1 MTRFYRKRHDR
12 HGTIQSNIAAGE
24 NAALFGSIHHK
35 YGEKGTKFMQTIIKR
50 TAALLLAACVVLA
63 GLGNLAGTALAA
75 ESRGSYVLHY
85 DDEGQP
91 YLYGSLYECKHS
103 YNDPEAGSSWTYY
116 NAPEIFNLVY
126 EGDNGNHSV
135 AAYCTDA
142 DTSTISNDNIYYRR
156 INLEDSTYHVS
167 GAAARLRAVVL
178 HSFPYLSVETVAE
191 NVNQALG
198 ADAIQQLTQGEV
210 LSATQQ
216 AIWEIT
222 HGEKYNVDKNY
233 AGMRSQHGYDRSQFV
248 YPESLDACVESEF
261 TATNIQQLYQYFLN
275 LPGQVPMADAISEYS
290 FKNVVYNATREDDGT
305 YTVTVT
311 YTVDANLQDG
321 DNLSLTTVCGEKS
334 NQDALKTGD
343 GSVTFSGLTEKLPV
357 TLTISGTQT
366 GADVYLFDADGDRG
380 VSQSMVGYDSTTL
393 PVLAQVTAEPDREI
407 NIYKSTS
414 EGENKRP
421 LANIEFEIYLVATME
436 DIVTGKVKLSE
447 KPTEVEIAAYTTG
460 NPLVTLKTDA
470 QGFASYNMTD
480 HDYPDGVYLVVEKE
494 NEAVV
499 CPVEPFFVAI
509 PGTNE
514 DGTGHSYTVT
524 VHPKNTVEV
533 GPEIRKDVTQ
543 IDRDEDTFDVNENH
557 TWIIRSDI
565 PAGIANAVKYVIS
578 DALDYRLTLKNHF
591 EVKVGL
597 KTDRAGDEA
606 VTLIPGTDYTID
618 TVKAVDAEN
627 RGIDTFTVSLT
638 ASGMEA
644 AAKAAPVKSDY
655 EIRVYFDAVIDSDA
669 QLGVAIPNR
678 ADLQYINETGIMYDA
693 ESDVPKVY
701 TGGTGI
707 LKLDSATGD
716 ALKDAS
722 FKIARDATNAEIDN
736 GQSVALTVED
746 EERQVIF
753 ATFYA
758 DEALTNPVQEY
769 TTGEDGKIL
778 MYGLAYG
785 TYYILETKAP
795 SGYNLLTEP
804 VIVEIDADS
813 HLEEEI
819 VTVYNTKFLL
829 PETGGIG
836 TGIFTTFGVIFIGGA
851 FALSLC
857 CLKKKEN

>member
-1 MTRFYRKRHDR
+1 M
-12 HGTIQSNIAAGE
+12 QS
-24 NAALFGSIHHK
+24 
-35 YGEKGTKFMQTIIKR
+35 IIKR

-63 GLGNLAGTALAA
+63 GMGNLAGTASAA
-75 ESRGSYVLHY
+75 EPNGSYVLHY
-85 DDEGQP
+85 DDKGQP

-126 EGDNGNHSV
+126 ESDGGNYSI

-142 DTSTISNDNIYYRR
+142 DTSTISNDSIYYRR

-167 GAAARLRAVVL
+167 GTAERLRAVVL
-178 HSFPYLSVETVAE
+178 HSFPYLKVEDVAA

-198 ADAIQQLTQGEV
+198 GESIQQLTQGEV
-210 LSATQQ
+210 ISATQQ

-233 AGMRSQHGYDRSQFV
+233 AGMRSQSGYDRSQFV
-248 YPESLDACVESEF
+248 YPESLDACVESEY

-275 LPGQVPMADAISEYS
+275 LPGQTPMADAISEFS
-290 FKNVVYNATREDDGT
+290 FKNVVYNAVREADGT

-311 YTVDANLQDG
+311 YTVDASWREG
-321 DNLSLTTVCGEKS
+321 DNLSLTAVCGEITNQEELKS
-334 NQDALKTGD
+334 GD

-366 GADVYLFDADGDRG
+366 GADVYLFDAEGDRG
-380 VSQSMVGYDSTTL
+380 VSQSMIGYDSTTL
-393 PVLAQVTAEPDREI
+393 PVVAQVTAEPDREI

-436 DIVTGKVKLSE
+436 DITTGKVQLSE
-447 KPTEVEIAAYTTG
+447 KPTKEEIDAYTAG
-460 NPLVTLKTDA
+460 APLVTLKTDA
-470 QGFASYNMTD
+470 QGFAAYSLTD
-480 HDYPDGVYLVVEKE
+480 HGHPDGVYLVVEKK

-499 CPVEPFFVAI
+499 CPVEPFFVSV

-514 DGTGHSYTVT
+514 DGNGHSYTVT

-543 IDRDEDTFDVNENH
+543 IDCDEDTFDVNENH

-565 PAGIANAVKYVIS
+565 PAGISNAVKYVIS
-578 DALDYRLTLKNHF
+578 DAMDYRLTLKNNF
-591 EVKVGL
+591 AVKVGL
-597 KTDRAGDEA
+597 KTDRAGEEA
-606 VTLIPGTDYTID
+606 VMLIPGTDYTID

-627 RGIDTFTVSLT
+627 REIDTFTVSLT
-638 ASGMEA
+638 SAGMTA
-644 AAKAAPVKSDY
+644 VAKAAPVKTDY
-655 EIRVYFDAVIDSDA
+655 EIRVYFDAIIDSDA
-669 QLGVAIPNR
+669 QLGIEIPNQ
-678 ADLQYINETGIMYDA
+678 AKLQYINETGIIYNA
-693 ESDVPKVY
+693 QSDVPKVY
-701 TGGTGI
+701 TGGTAI
-707 LKLDSATGD
+707 LKLDSATGT

-722 FKIARDATNAEIDN
+722 FKIARDATSAEVAD
-736 GQSVALTVED
+736 GQSVTLTVSD
-746 EERQVIF
+746 EEKQVVF
-753 ATFYA
+753 VTFYT
-758 DEALTNPVQEY
+758 DEALTNAVQEH

-778 MYGLAYG
+778 MHGLAYG

-795 SGYNLLTEP
+795 SEYNLLTEP
-804 VIVEIDADS
+804 VTVEIDADS
-813 HLEEEI
+813 HLEEAI

-836 TGIFTTFGVIFIGGA
+836 TGIFTAFGVVFIGGA
-851 FALSLC
+851 LVLSVC
-857 CLKKKEN
+857 CLRKKEN

>member
-1 MTRFYRKRHDR
+1 MK
-12 HGTIQSNIAAGE
+12 
-24 NAALFGSIHHK
+24 
-35 YGEKGTKFMQTIIKR
+35 TIIKR
-50 TAALLLAACVVLA
+50 TAALLLAVCVVLA
-63 GLGNLAGTALAA
+63 GLGNLAGTAFAA
-75 ESRGSYVLHY
+75 EANGSYVLHY

-91 YLYGSLYECKHS
+91 YLYGSRYECKHS
-103 YNDPEAGSSWTYY
+103 YNDPEAGPNSVWTYW

-126 EGDNGNHSV
+126 EGDNGNHSI

-156 INLEDSTYHVS
+156 LNLEDSTYHVT

-178 HSFPYLSVETVAE
+178 HSFPYLSVETVAQ
-191 NVNQALG
+191 NVNQVLG
-198 ADAIQQLTQGEV
+198 ADAIRQLTQGEV
-210 LSATQQ
+210 ISATQQ

-222 HGEKYNVDKNY
+222 HGEKYNVDQNY
-233 AGMRSQHGYDRSQFV
+233 VSIRGVSGYDRSKFV

-261 TATNIQQLYQYFLN
+261 TAANIQQLYQYFLN
-275 LPGQVPMADAISEYS
+275 LPGQAPKANAISELS
-290 FKNVVYNATREDDGT
+290 FKNVAYNAVREADGT
-305 YTVTVT
+305 YSVTVT
-311 YTVDANLQDG
+311 YTVDAMLQDG
-321 DNLSLTTVCGEKS
+321 DNLSLTSVCGEKA

-343 GSVTFSGLTEKLPV
+343 GAVTFTGLSEKLPV
-357 TLTISGTQT
+357 ILTISGTQT
-366 GADVYLFDADGDRG
+366 GGDVYLFDAQGDRAA
-380 VSQSMVGYDSTTL
+380 SQSMIGYDSSTL
-393 PVLAQVTAEPDREI
+393 PVLAQVTAAPDREI

-421 LANIEFEIYLVATME
+421 LANIEFEIYPVATMD
-436 DIVTGKVKLSE
+436 DIVTGKVQLGE
-447 KPTEVEIAAYTTG
+447 KPTQEQIVSITAAD
-460 NPLVTLKTDA
+460 PLVTLKTDA
-470 QGFASYNMTD
+470 QGFATYNLTENG
-480 HDYPDGVYLVVEKE
+480 HPDGVYLVVEKE

-499 CPVEPFFVAI
+499 CPVEPFFVAV

-514 DGTGHSYTVT
+514 DGTGHKYTVT

-578 DALDYRLTLKNHF
+578 DSLDYRLTLKNHF

-597 KTDRAGDEA
+597 KNDWAGEES
-606 VTLIPGTDYTID
+606 VTLIPGTDYTV
-618 TVKAVDAEN
+618 TTSKAVDGEN
-627 RGIDTFTVSLT
+627 HEIDAFTVSLT
-638 ASGMEA
+638 QSGMA
-644 AAKAAPVKSDY
+644 AVAQAAPVKTDY

-669 QLGVAIPNR
+669 QLGVEIPNQ
-678 ADLQYINETGIMYDA
+678 AKLQYINETGIIYDA
-693 ESDVPKVY
+693 QSDVPKVY

-707 LKLDSATGD
+707 LKLDSASGE

-722 FKIARDATNAEIDN
+722 FKIARDATPAEISD
-736 GQSVALTVED
+736 GESVALTVGD
-746 EERQVIF
+746 EEKQVVF
-753 ATFYA
+753 VTFYT
-758 DEALTNPVQEY
+758 DDALTNPVQEY

-804 VIVEIDADS
+804 VTVEIDADS
-813 HLEEEI
+813 HQEEEL
-819 VTVYNTKFLL
+819 VKVYNTKFLL

-836 TGIFTTFGVIFIGGA
+836 TGIFTAFGVIFMGSA
-851 FALSLC
+851 FVLTLC
-857 CLKKKEN
+857 CLRKKEN

>member
-1 MTRFYRKRHDR
+1 MK
-12 HGTIQSNIAAGE
+12 
-24 NAALFGSIHHK
+24 
-35 YGEKGTKFMQTIIKR
+35 TIIKR
-50 TAALLLAACVVLA
+50 TAALLLAVCVVLA
-63 GLGNLAGTALAA
+63 GLGNLVGTAFAA
-75 ESRGSYVLHY
+75 EANGSYVLHY

-103 YNDPEAGSSWTYY
+103 YSDPEAGSGWTYY

-126 EGDNGNHSV
+126 EGDEGNHSI

-142 DTSTISNDNIYYRR
+142 DTSTISNDSIYYRR
-156 INLEDSTYHVS
+156 INLEDSTYHIS

-178 HSFPYLSVETVAE
+178 HSFPYLSVEAVAE
-191 NVNQALG
+191 HANRALG

-210 LSATQQ
+210 ISATQQ

-222 HGEKYNVDKNY
+222 HGEKYNVDQNY
-233 AGMRSQHGYDRSQFV
+233 VSIRSASGYDRSKFV
-248 YPESLDACVESEF
+248 YPESLDECVESEF
-261 TATNIQQLYQYFLN
+261 TAANIQQLYQYFLN
-275 LPGQVPMADAISEYS
+275 LPGQAPKANAISEFS
-290 FKNVVYNATREDDGT
+290 FKNVAYNAVREEDGT
-305 YTVTVT
+305 YSITVT
-311 YTVDANLQDG
+311 YTVEAMLQDG
-321 DNLSLTTVCGEKS
+321 DNLSLTSVCGEKS

-343 GSVTFSGLTEKLPV
+343 GAVTFTGLSEKLPV
-357 TLTISGTQT
+357 ILTISGTQT
-366 GADVYLFDADGDRG
+366 GGDVYLFDAQGDRTA
-380 VSQSMVGYDSTTL
+380 SQSMIGYDSTTL
-393 PVLAQVTAEPDREI
+393 PVLAQVTAAPDREI

-421 LANIEFEIYLVATME
+421 LANIEFEIYPVATMD
-436 DIVTGKVKLSE
+436 DIVTGKVQLGE
-447 KPTEVEIAAYTTG
+447 KPTQEQIASITAAD
-460 NPLVTLKTDA
+460 PLVTLKTDA
-470 QGFASYNMTD
+470 QGFATYNLTENG
-480 HDYPDGVYLVVEKE
+480 HSDGVYLVVEKE

-499 CPVEPFFVAI
+499 CPVEPFFVAV

-514 DGTGHSYTVT
+514 DGTGYKYTVT

-578 DALDYRLTLKNHF
+578 DSLDYRLTLKNHF

-597 KTDRAGDEA
+597 KNDWAGEESM
-606 VTLIPGTDYTID
+606 TLIPGTDYTV
-618 TVKAVDAEN
+618 TTSKAVDGEN
-627 RGIDTFTVSLT
+627 HEIDAFTVSLT
-638 ASGMEA
+638 QTGMA
-644 AAKAAPVKSDY
+644 AVAQAAPVKTDY

-669 QLGVAIPNR
+669 QLGVEIPNQ
-678 ADLQYINETGIMYDA
+678 AKLQYINETGIIYDA
-693 ESDVPKVY
+693 QSDVPKVY

-707 LKLDSATGD
+707 LKLDSASGE

-722 FKIARDATNAEIDN
+722 FKIARDATPAEISA
-736 GQSVALTVED
+736 GKSVALTVED
-746 EERQVIF
+746 EEKQVVF
-753 ATFYA
+753 VTFYT
-758 DEALTNPVQEY
+758 DDALTNPVQEH

-804 VIVEIDADS
+804 VTVEIDADS
-813 HLEEEI
+813 HQEEEL
-819 VTVYNTKFLL
+819 VKVYNTKFLL

-836 TGIFTTFGVIFIGGA
+836 TGIFTAFGVIFMGSA
-851 FALSLC
+851 FVLTLC
-857 CLKKKEN
+857 CLRKKEN

>member
-1 MTRFYRKRHDR
+1 MK
-12 HGTIQSNIAAGE
+12 
-24 NAALFGSIHHK
+24 
-35 YGEKGTKFMQTIIKR
+35 TIIKR
-50 TAALLLAACVVLA
+50 TAALLLAVCVVLA
-63 GLGNLAGTALAA
+63 GLGNLVGTAFAA
-75 ESRGSYVLHY
+75 EANGSYVLHY

-103 YNDPEAGSSWTYY
+103 YSDPEAGSGWTYY

-126 EGDNGNHSV
+126 EGDEGNHSI

-142 DTSTISNDNIYYRR
+142 DTSTISNDSIYYRR
-156 INLEDSTYHVS
+156 INLEDSTYHIS

-178 HSFPYLSVETVAE
+178 HSFPYLSVETVAQ
-191 NVNQALG
+191 NVNQVLG

-210 LSATQQ
+210 ISATQQ

-222 HGEKYNVDKNY
+222 HGEKYNVDQNY
-233 AGMRSQHGYDRSQFV
+233 VSIRSASGYDRSKFV
-248 YPESLDACVESEF
+248 YPESLDECVESEF
-261 TATNIQQLYQYFLN
+261 TAANIQQLYQYFLN
-275 LPGQVPMADAISEYS
+275 LPGQAPKANAISEFS
-290 FKNVVYNATREDDGT
+290 FKNVAYNAVREEDGT
-305 YTVTVT
+305 YSVTVT
-311 YTVDANLQDG
+311 YTVDATLQDG
-321 DNLSLTTVCGEKS
+321 DNLSLTSVCGEKS

-357 TLTISGTQT
+357 ILTISGTQT
-366 GADVYLFDADGDRG
+366 GGDVYLFDAQGDRAA
-380 VSQSMVGYDSTTL
+380 SQSMIGYDSSTL
-393 PVLAQVTAEPDREI
+393 PVLAQVTAAPDREI
-407 NIYKSTS
+407 NIYKTTS

-421 LANIEFEIYLVATME
+421 LANIEFEIYPVATMD
-436 DIVTGKVKLSE
+436 DIVTGKVQLGE
-447 KPTEVEIAAYTTG
+447 KPTQEQIASITAAD
-460 NPLVTLKTDA
+460 PLVTLKTDA
-470 QGFASYNMTD
+470 QGFATYNLTENG
-480 HDYPDGVYLVVEKE
+480 HPDGVYLVVEKE

-499 CPVEPFFVAI
+499 CPVEPFFVAV

-514 DGTGHSYTVT
+514 DGTGYKYTVT

-578 DALDYRLTLKNHF
+578 DSLDYRLTLKNHF

-597 KTDRAGDEA
+597 KNDWAGEES
-606 VTLIPGTDYTID
+606 VTLIPGTDYTV
-618 TVKAVDAEN
+618 TTSKAVDGEN
-627 RGIDTFTVSLT
+627 HEIDAFTVSLT
-638 ASGMEA
+638 QAGMA
-644 AAKAAPVKSDY
+644 AVAQAAPVKTDY

-669 QLGVAIPNR
+669 QLGVEIPNQ
-678 ADLQYINETGIMYDA
+678 AKLQYINETGIIYDA
-693 ESDVPKVY
+693 QSDVPKVY

-707 LKLDSATGD
+707 LKLDSASGE

-722 FKIARDATNAEIDN
+722 FKIARDATPAEISA
-736 GQSVALTVED
+736 GKAVALTVED
-746 EERQVIF
+746 EEKQVVF
-753 ATFYA
+753 VTFYT
-758 DEALTNPVQEY
+758 DDALTNPVQEH

-804 VIVEIDADS
+804 VTVEIDADS
-813 HLEEEI
+813 HQEEEL
-819 VTVYNTKFLL
+819 VKVYNTKFLL

-836 TGIFTTFGVIFIGGA
+836 TGIFTAFGVIFMGSA
-851 FALSLC
+851 FVLTLC
-857 CLKKKEN
+857 CLRKKEN